1 MTDSFLETR
10 TDSFLGAKFHV
21 LSAFYLAGRE
31 KKIMSC
37 LLAAGRASNET
48 RHDFY
53 LAGREKKIM
62 SCLLAGSRD
71 SNETRHDFWLRKI
84 MSCLNAPMHKNY
96 RKPLENEVFEP
107 IPGRPGDKT

>member
-1 MTDSFLETR
+1 MMHGFGPGVKTGTDLFLETR
-10 TDSFLGAKFHV
+10 TDFYLGAKFHV

-31 KKIMSC
+31 IKVMSC
-37 LLAAGRASNET
+37 LLTAGRASNET

-53 LAGREKKIM
+53 LTGREIKIM

-71 SNETRHDFWLRKI
+71 SNETRHDFWLREI

-96 RKPLENEVFEP
+96 RNYWKLC
-107 IPGRPGDKT
+107 I